1 MIKQAQK
8 LGIKREILMKFQI
21 KWYWLKLVTRPFSNY
36 FKTFKITPSD
46 GAMAYIPITYFEFK
60 ANLKHQI
67 RPKIFEKLGNQ
78 EYF

>member
-46 GAMAYIPITYFEFK
+46 GAMAYIPIIYFEFK

-67 RPKIFEKLGNQ
+67 RSKIFEKLGNQ